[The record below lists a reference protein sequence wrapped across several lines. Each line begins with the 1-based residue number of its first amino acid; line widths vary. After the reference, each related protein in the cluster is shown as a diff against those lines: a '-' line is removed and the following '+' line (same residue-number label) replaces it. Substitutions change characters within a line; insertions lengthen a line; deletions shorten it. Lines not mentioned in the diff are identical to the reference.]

1 MNALRTYSVDA
12 IQGNDGTGSK
22 KCALNER
29 IAPVLDIVTDT
40 IYSYVET

>member
-1 MNALRTYSVDA
+1 MPSRATMEREA
-12 IQGNDGTGSK
+12 K
-22 KCALNER
+22 KCALDEI